1 MSPQDGD
8 DSEEQSQDDDV
19 ASMYNQDEKVG
30 PADVP
35 GPDVSDDTDDGDT
48 AETTEGNET
57 ADGPDEPGTA
67 EGMPGE
73 GGPMP
78 GMDAPLVSPGDDE
91 PEEVTGK
98 FYVKY
103 AQEKS
108 VTLHDVDTA
117 QICTLVE
124 NPGFERHEIVEA
136 TIESQ
141 PPMGVSYLITEL
153 DAHYAV
159 PVEESPEAPTQQV
172 LDIAVEELG
181 EGDAVPIEREG
192 KGEIHILRVGTERV
206 EQAIEDLLDDET
218 TYKNAARFENVERVE
233 IRSASDE
240 GVISVRYLP

>member
-8 DSEEQSQDDDV
+8 DSNEHSEDEV
-19 ASMYNQDEKVG
+19 ASMYNRDEKVG

-35 GPDVSDDTDDGDT
+35 GPDVSDDSTDGTDTTDEANDSDT
-48 AETTEGNET
+48 AGE
-57 ADGPDEPGTA
+57 A
-67 EGMPGE
+67 PGE

-78 GMDAPLVSPGDDE
+78 GMDTPLVSPDDDE
-91 PEEVTGK
+91 PEEVTGT

-103 AQEKS
+103 AQAES

-136 TIESQ
+136 TLESQ

-153 DAHYAV
+153 DSHYAV
-159 PVEESPEAPTQQV
+159 PVEERSEAPTQQV
-172 LDIAVEELG
+172 LDIAAEELD

-192 KGEIHILRVGTERV
+192 KGEIHILRVGTDRV
-206 EQAIEDLLDDET
+206 EQAVEDLLDDET
-218 TYKNAARFENVERVE
+218 TYKNAARFEDVERVE
-233 IRSASDE
+233 IRTASDE
-240 GVISVRYLP
+240 GVVSVRYLP